1 MLATGGIRKY
11 SGQIGH
17 ASSAVNSCLQFRKR
31 IRFGK
36 MKLLSLGCAAALF
49 AGIGSS
55 FGQNDKPATTPS
67 KPAPA
72 ASDPSLSSQKQKA
85 SYSIGINIGKS
96 FKAQSL
102 DIDADSLLKGVKDAL
117 DGKEGV
123 LSEAE
128 RTEVLANLQ
137 KEVQSK
143 MEEKVGQNKKEGDAF
158 LAENKK
164 KEGIVTLKSGLQYKV
179 LKAGTGPKPKA
190 TDTVQTNYRGTL
202 LNGTEF
208 DSSYKTGKPVEF
220 GVGDV
225 IKGWTEALQLMP
237 VGSKW
242 QLYIPSDLAY
252 GEQGT
257 PGGPIPPNST
267 LVFDIELVSIK

>member
-1 MLATGGIRKY
+1 
-11 SGQIGH
+11 
-17 ASSAVNSCLQFRKR
+17 
-31 IRFGK
+31 
-36 MKLLSLGCAAALF
+36 MKLLSLGCAAVLL
-49 AGIGSS
+49 AGTGLS
-55 FGQNDKPATTPS
+55 FGQNEKPSVAPS
-67 KPAPA
+67 KPVPA
-72 ASDPSLSSQKQKA
+72 TSDPTLSSQKQKA
-85 SYSIGINIGKS
+85 SYSIGLNIGKS

-102 DIDADSLLKGVKDAL
+102 DIDPESLVKGVKDGVA
-117 DGKEGV
+117 GKEGA

-128 RTEVLANLQ
+128 RTEVLATLQ

-143 MEEKVGQNKKEGDAF
+143 MEQKVGQNKQEGETF
-158 LAENKK
+158 LTENKK
-164 KEGIVTLKSGLQYKV
+164 KEGVITLKSGLQYKV

-202 LNGTEF
+202 LDGTEF
-208 DSSYKTGKPVEF
+208 DSSYKAGKPVEF

-242 QLYIPSDLAY
+242 QLYIPADLAY